1 MNERNGR
8 LLVEG
13 DAPPSLDRGLTVIG
27 RPINRRDALEKVTG
41 SAVYSSDMTLPGML
55 HAKILRCPHAHA
67 RIRRIDVT
75 RAAALSGVEA
85 ILTKDNTRDWHTQW
99 YFIAQPAFPETVAY
113 AGQEVAVVAAATPDI
128 ARAAVDLIDIDYEV
142 LPAVFTPKAAT
153 RPGAPLV
160 SVLDV
165 EKPRDRNVQRSE
177 YLQSRGDVTRGL
189 NEAEVVSESHFTLPT
204 QYHADIQT
212 RCCIADWDGARLTVY
227 ESSQGVWNVKR
238 ELAKSLGLPEDQ
250 VRVVV
255 KYMGGGFGSK
265 AGAQRVVHY
274 AAKLSML
281 TGRPV
286 RLELTRPEEF
296 VSHPRRYSAELT
308 MRMGATKD
316 GRLTAIDAEV
326 VVDIGSGSMF
336 KGTTSVLEQ
345 ISELYRCPN
354 VRVRLMAVYTNTVPT
369 GPQRGVMDPIATFCM
384 EAAMDDLAV
393 RLGIDPLAL
402 RRTNHAEAFQGFK
415 NGNDNAQ
422 SLPYSSKHLDECLA
436 AVARAIDWEQR
447 DATRNKHS
455 TNTKKRGVGIA
466 AYCLSR
472 AGLPPFSAKADVVLR
487 GDGSVELQAGI
498 VEIGAGQAT
507 ILPMIVAEELGI
519 DAHHVRLHYGDTDG
533 THYAPSSHA
542 SRITTEVGSA
552 VLQAASHARQKLF
565 DSVAH
570 LFQTP
575 PERLMASG
583 GRIYVRGNETNGMD
597 FSEACALIGEGEIRA
612 TGSRKANPSD
622 VVFRGFGAHAAEVE
636 VDLETGEISVLRV
649 VSSHDIGRPLNPKL
663 VESQQYGGTIM
674 GLGYGMYEESALDR
688 KTGVLLNCDLHQYRM
703 PTALEAPDLAFDNV
717 EGEDSFFPYSAKP
730 IGEAPLIGVI
740 PAVRNALLHAIG
752 VSIYRLPLTS
762 ARVLDA
768 LNTQRASH
776 AR

>member
-1 MNERNGR
+1 MSQVKGR

-13 DAPPSLDRGLTVIG
+13 DAPPTLERDLAVVG

-41 SAVYSSDMTLPGML
+41 AAMYSSDMALPSML
-55 HAKILRCPHAHA
+55 HAKILRCPYAHA
-67 RIRRIDVT
+67 RVRRIDIT
-75 RAAALSGVEA
+75 RAAALPGVEA

-99 YFIAQPAFPETVAY
+99 YMIAQPAFPETVAY
-113 AGQEVAVVAAATPDI
+113 AGQEVAVVAATTPEI
-128 ARAAVDLIDIDYEV
+128 ARAAVDLIEVDYEV
-142 LPAVFTPKAAT
+142 LPAVFTPKAAMKA
-153 RPGAPLV
+153 GAPLV
-160 SVLDV
+160 PVLDV
-165 EKPRDRNVQRSE
+165 EKPRDQNVLRSE
-177 YLQSRGDVTRGL
+177 YLQNRGDVTRGF
-189 NEAEVVSESHFTLPT
+189 NEAHVVMESHFTLPT

-212 RCCIADWDGARLTVY
+212 RCCIADWDGARLTVH

-238 ELAKSLGLPEDQ
+238 ELAKSLGLAEEQ

-265 AGAQRVVHY
+265 AGAQRVIHY

-296 VSHPRRYSAELT
+296 VSHPRRYGAEAT
-308 MRMGATKD
+308 MRIGATSE
-316 GRLTAIDAEV
+316 GMLTAIDTEV
-326 VVDIGSGSMF
+326 LIDIGSGSMY

-354 VRVRLMAVYTNTVPT
+354 LRIRLIAVYTNTVPT

-393 RLGIDPLAL
+393 RLGIDPLTI
-402 RRTNHAEAFQGFK
+402 RRLNHIDVFQGFR
-415 NGNDNAQ
+415 NGGDDAQ
-422 SLPYSSKHLDECLA
+422 SLPYSSKHLDECLK
-436 AVARAIDWEQR
+436 AVAEAINWEQR
-447 DATRNKHS
+447 EATRARYS
-455 TNTKKRGVGIA
+455 TNTKKRGIGIA

-472 AGLPPFSAKADVVLR
+472 GGFPPFSAKADVVLR
-487 GDGSVELQAGI
+487 GDGSVELQAGV
-498 VEIGAGQAT
+498 VEIGAGQVT

-519 DAHHVRLHYGDTDG
+519 DSERVRIHYGDTDG

-542 SRITTEVGSA
+542 SRITMEVGSA
-552 VLQAASHARQKLF
+552 TLQAASLARQKLF
-565 DSVAH
+565 DRVAH
-570 LFQTP
+570 LFQASP
-575 PERLMASG
+575 QDLAASG
-583 GRIYVRGNETNGMD
+583 GRIYARGKETNAMD
-597 FSEACALIGEGEIRA
+597 FCEACALIGEGEIRA
-612 TGSRKANPSD
+612 TGSRIANPAD

-674 GLGYGMYEESALDR
+674 GLGYGLLEESALDR
-688 KTGVLLNCDLHQYRM
+688 KTGILLNCDLHQYRM
-703 PTALEAPDLAFDNV
+703 PTALEVPDLAFDNI
-717 EGEDSFFPYSAKP
+717 EGEDNFYPYSAKP
-730 IGEAPLIGVI
+730 IGEAPLIGVL
-740 PAVRNALLHAIG
+740 PAVRNAVLHAIDVG
-752 VSIYRLPLTS
+752 IYKLPLTAAQVLGALE
-762 ARVLDA
+762 AR
-768 LNTQRASH
+768 N

>member
-1 MNERNGR
+1 MSQVVGR

-13 DAPPSLDRGLTVIG
+13 DAPPALERELAVVGHS
-27 RPINRRDALEKVTG
+27 INRRDALEKVTG
-41 SAVYSSDMTLPGML
+41 KAMYSSDMVLPGML

-67 RIRRIDVT
+67 RIRSIDVT
-75 RAAALSGVEA
+75 RAAALPGVEA

-99 YFIAQPAFPETVAY
+99 YMIAQPAFPDTVAY
-113 AGQEVAVVAAATPDI
+113 AGQEVAVVAASTADI
-128 ARAAVDLIDIDYEV
+128 ARAAVDLIDVDYEV
-142 LPAVFTPKAAT
+142 LRAVFTPKAAMKA
-153 RPGAPLV
+153 GAPLV
-160 SVLDV
+160 PVLDV
-165 EKPRDRNVQRSE
+165 EKPRDHNVQRSE
-177 YLQSRGDVTRGL
+177 YLQSRGDVTRGF
-189 NEAEVVSESHFTLPT
+189 NEADVVTESHFTLPT

-212 RCCIADWDGARLTVY
+212 RCCIANWDGARLTVY

-238 ELAKSLGLPEDQ
+238 ELAKSLGLAEDQ

-265 AGAQRVVHY
+265 AGAQRVIHY

-281 TGRPV
+281 TSRPV

-296 VSHPRRYSAELT
+296 VSHPRRYGAEAT
-308 MRMGATKD
+308 MRMGATSE
-316 GRLTAIDAEV
+316 GVLTAIDTEV
-326 VVDIGSGSMF
+326 VIDIGSGSMY

-354 VRVRLMAVYTNTVPT
+354 VRLRLIAVYTNTVPT

-384 EAAMDDLAV
+384 EAAMDDLAA
-393 RLGIDPLAL
+393 RLGIDPLAIRQL
-402 RRTNHAEAFQGFK
+402 NHVEVFQGFN
-415 NGNDNAQ
+415 NGSGDAQ
-422 SLPYSSKHLDECLA
+422 NLPYSSKHLDECLNV
-436 AVARAIDWEQR
+436 VAQAIDWEQR
-447 DATRNKHS
+447 DETRARNS
-455 TNTKKRGVGIA
+455 TSSKKRGIGIA

-472 AGLPPFSAKADVVLR
+472 GGFPPFSAKADVVLR
-487 GDGSVELQAGI
+487 GDGSVELQAGV

-519 DAHHVRLHYGDTDG
+519 DAARVRIHYGDTDG

-542 SRITTEVGSA
+542 SRITMEVGSA
-552 VLQAASHARQKLF
+552 TLQAASLARQQLF

-570 LFQTP
+570 LFQASP
-575 PERLMASG
+575 QDLVASG
-583 GRIYVRGNETNGMD
+583 GRIYVRGKETSGMD
-597 FSEACALIGEGEIRA
+597 FFEACAVIGEGEIRA
-612 TGSRKANPSD
+612 TGSRIANPTD

-636 VDLETGEISVLRV
+636 VDLETGEVSILRV

-674 GLGYGMYEESALDR
+674 GLGYGLYEETALDR
-688 KTGVLLNCDLHQYRM
+688 RTGVLLNCDLHQYRM
-703 PTALEAPDLAFDNV
+703 PTALELPSMAFENV
-717 EGEDSFFPYSAKP
+717 EGEDNFHPYSAKP

-740 PAVRNALLHAIG
+740 PAVRNAVFHAIG
-752 VSIYRLPLTS
+752 VGIYQLPLTS

-768 LNTQRASH
+768 LKAQRAQH
-776 AR
+776 AG